1 MHELAL
7 AEAIVEAVRRR
18 ASGREVRQVA
28 VRIGYLRQVVPDSL
42 QFSWE
47 MLVQGTDMA
56 GCRLDIDHVPAV
68 VVCAE
73 CGATSTLEYPI
84 LMCPSCETRNVH
96 LLSGEEFLLA
106 TMEVAEPAAPTEAH

>member
-7 AEAIVEAVRRR
+7 AQAIFDTVRRR
-18 ASGREVRQVA
+18 ASGRDVRRVA
-28 VRIGYLRQVVPDSL
+28 VRIGHLRQVVPDSL

-56 GCRLDIDHVPAV
+56 GCRLDVDHVPAV
-68 VVCAE
+68 IVCAE

-84 LMCPSCETRNVH
+84 LMCPSCETGSVA
-96 LLSGEEFLLA
+96 LLSGEEFLIA
-106 TMEVAEPAAPTEAH
+106 TMDVAEPAAPTEVR